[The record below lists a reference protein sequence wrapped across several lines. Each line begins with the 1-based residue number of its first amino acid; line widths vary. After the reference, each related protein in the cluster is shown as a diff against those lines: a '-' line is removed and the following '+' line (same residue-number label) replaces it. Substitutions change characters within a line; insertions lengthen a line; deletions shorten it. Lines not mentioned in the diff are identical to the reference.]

1 MYFENHYKSQRPP
14 KDFSETS
21 ELSNMDK
28 LILLLF
34 IVRSSA
40 ENLEIAYNADNQ
52 GLHTVLDLD
61 LHTVYLILLH
71 TPSFLLEIRVIIKF
85 SKNPCYLINSD

>member
-61 LHTVYLILLH
+61 LHTIHHKSL
-71 TPSFLLEIRVIIKF
+71 
-85 SKNPCYLINSD
+85 